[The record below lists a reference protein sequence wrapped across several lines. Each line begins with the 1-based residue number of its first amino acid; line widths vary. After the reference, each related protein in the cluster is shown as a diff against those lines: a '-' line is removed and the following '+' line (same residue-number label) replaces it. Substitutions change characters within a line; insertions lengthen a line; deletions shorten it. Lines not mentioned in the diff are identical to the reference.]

1 MAAAH
6 ERDEDGG
13 DDDGGAEHDQVVLEP
28 HDHRGDCAM
37 QADTLEKDF
46 RTQIHPSIGKAWWWY
61 ALHGGGLVMQ

>member
-28 HDHRGDCAM
+28 HDHRGNCIDGRSRDVRHRS
-37 QADTLEKDF
+37 Q
-46 RTQIHPSIGKAWWWY
+46 HSN
-61 ALHGGGLVMQ
+61 

>member
-37 QADTLEKDF
+37 EWKQ
-46 RTQIHPSIGKAWWWY
+46 RR
-61 ALHGGGLVMQ
+61 